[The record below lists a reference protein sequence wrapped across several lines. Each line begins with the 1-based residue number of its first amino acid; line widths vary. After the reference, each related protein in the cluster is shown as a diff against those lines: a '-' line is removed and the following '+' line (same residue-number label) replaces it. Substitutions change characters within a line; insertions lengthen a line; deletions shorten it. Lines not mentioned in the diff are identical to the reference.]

1 MVKSIHLQ
9 ITIEPRN
16 IKSLKMFVR
25 QVTFLIIV
33 ISIIFV
39 ESRPHRNK
47 VSKNEIKRSSSSNLK
62 SCKIQ
67 FFPLKW
73 FKSSTQYK
81 NQMKKSQNNT
91 LNININNVI
100 VPVRFCSS
108 NQKIEVKILA
118 PVTRNKL
125 NPVRM

>member
-47 VSKNEIKRSSSSNLK
+47 VSIKENKRSSSANLK

-91 LNININNVI
+91 LNINNVI